1 MNDFMKCNT
10 RIIAGHS
17 GSGKT
22 EFALNY
28 ALRMHDAGIPVA
40 VADLDVVNPFF
51 RSREAAKP
59 FAEKGIRII
68 SSNLKDNIH
77 EDTPAM
83 AAEIGMCFQ
92 PGERLNVIDVG
103 GNPNGAVSLGQFAWR
118 LRDRPYDMWM
128 VVNANR
134 PQTTT
139 AGDVIGFLK
148 SIERV
153 SSLCFTG
160 LINTTHMLGK
170 TTVADIARGDAL
182 VREVSGE
189 TGLPVVYTVYLNRLS
204 PEIAAESFAGEPFPM
219 EMIMRP
225 SWLR

>member
-1 MNDFMKCNT
+1 
-10 RIIAGHS
+10 
-17 GSGKT
+17 
-22 EFALNY
+22 
-28 ALRMHDAGIPVA
+28 
-40 VADLDVVNPFF
+40 
-51 RSREAAKP
+51 
-59 FAEKGIRII
+59 
-68 SSNLKDNIH
+68 
-77 EDTPAM
+77 
-83 AAEIGMCFQ
+83 
-92 PGERLNVIDVG
+92 
-103 GNPNGAVSLGQFAWR
+103 
-118 LRDRPYDMWM
+118 MWM

-153 SSLCFTG
+153 SYLRFTG

-189 TGLPVVYTVYLNRLS
+189 TGLPVVYTAYLNCLS
-204 PEIAAESFAGEPFPM
+204 PEIAAERFAGEPFPM